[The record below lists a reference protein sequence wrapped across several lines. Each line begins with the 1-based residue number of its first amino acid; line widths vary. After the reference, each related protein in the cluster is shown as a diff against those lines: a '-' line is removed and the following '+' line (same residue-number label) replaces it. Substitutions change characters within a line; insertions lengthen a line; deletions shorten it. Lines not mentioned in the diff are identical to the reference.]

1 MYHFFIV
8 IILSAFRPPEPE
20 DPCEPNPCG
29 PNSNPPYA
37 RGTQCQCTCQPQ
49 MIGSPPNCRPE
60 CVINNDCP
68 SDKACINRKCE
79 DPCPGLCGTNAYCRV
94 RNHIP
99 ICVCNRGF
107 NGDPFSRCNRVTSK
121 SIQFKYFLYIN
132 QECPKIRGLDLTYQ
146 FNQLSVLQKLNS
158 FSYVLAPPPQP
169 EVIDPCNPSP
179 CGINAECR
187 DRNSAA
193 SCSCLPGLSGNP
205 YIECKPEC
213 TINSECPDN
222 LACIQQKC
230 KDPCPGVCGQ
240 NAYCK
245 VRNHNPSCICN
256 SGFSGDPFTSCRRN
270 TRKFLDITINWVQY
284 I

>member
-1 MYHFFIV
+1 M
-8 IILSAFRPPEPE
+8 SENQR
-20 DPCEPNPCG
+20 
-29 PNSNPPYA
+29 SW
-37 RGTQCQCTCQPQ
+37 
-49 MIGSPPNCRPE
+49 
-60 CVINNDCP
+60 
-68 SDKACINRKCE
+68 
-79 DPCPGLCGTNAYCRV
+79 
-94 RNHIP
+94 
-99 ICVCNRGF
+99 F
-107 NGDPFSRCNRVTSK
+107 N
-121 SIQFKYFLYIN
+121 
-132 QECPKIRGLDLTYQ
+132 
-146 FNQLSVLQKLNS
+146 LSVQSIKCLTEIKL

-245 VRNHNPSCICN
+245 VRNHNPSCVCDP
-256 SGFSGDPFTSCRRN
+256 GYYGDPFSRCRR
-270 TRKFLDITINWVQY
+270 TTSKFLQVLFFLDAEASL
-284 I
+284 